1 MEVVTFETNDGK
13 TRYYLADDSAVPIQ
27 PVLNYLR
34 FEDNRGLARNTLR
47 LHCIQMKHF
56 FTFLE
61 QKELEYTQ
69 ATVDNLAEFIAWLK
83 WPKIYEKVIPMQLE
97 PAVRAQT
104 INANVDTVLGFYNYL
119 LLHEEYENQLSQ
131 KLVKFVRSPQKNYR
145 AFLNEKFFNPPFE
158 MGEQAK
164 P

>member
-1 MEVVTFETNDGK
+1 MEVVTFETGDGK
-13 TRYYLADDSAVPIQ
+13 IRYYLADDSAVPIQ

-83 WPKIYEKVIPMQLE
+83 WPKIYEKVIPIPQRRP
-97 PAVRAQT
+97 PAFTQ
-104 INANVDTVLGFYNYL
+104 
-119 LLHEEYENQLSQ
+119 
-131 KLVKFVRSPQKNYR
+131 
-145 AFLNEKFFNPPFE
+145 FL
-158 MGEQAK
+158 Q
-164 P
+164 